1 MTVLAHDPSHSG
13 DVPPG
18 VRMVTLDEAFALSD
32 VLTLHCPLTS
42 STRGIVNR
50 ERLAM
55 MRPTSYLINTS
66 RGPLVD
72 EEALAETLEAGAIAG
87 AGLDVLSREPPP
99 ADNPLLR
106 ARNCYITPHIA
117 WASTAARKRLMAEVA
132 ENLAA
137 FIRGERRNVVN

>member
-1 MTVLAHDPSHSG
+1 
-13 DVPPG
+13 
-18 VRMVTLDEAFALSD
+18 
-32 VLTLHCPLTS
+32 
-42 STRGIVNR
+42 
-50 ERLAM
+50 M
-55 MRPTSYLINTS
+55 MKPTSYLINTS

-72 EEALAETLEAGAIAG
+72 EEALAGTLEAGAIAG

-137 FIRGERRNVVN
+137 FTRGERRNVVN

>member
-1 MTVLAHDPSHSG
+1 MK
-13 DVPPG
+13 
-18 VRMVTLDEAFALSD
+18 
-32 VLTLHCPLTS
+32 
-42 STRGIVNR
+42 
-50 ERLAM
+50 
-55 MRPTSYLINTS
+55 PTSYLINTS

-72 EEALAETLEAGAIAG
+72 EEALAETLEAGALAG

-106 ARNCYITPHIA
+106 ARNCHITPHIA
-117 WASTAARKRLMAEVA
+117 WASTAARKRLIAEVA